1 MGGYGWVFFHIVPG
15 CQTIAFLG
23 CTFPFV
29 FVFVFCIQD
38 SPRLHAETK
47 VGEIYKIDMADLQ
60 SHLQIFPL
68 RIPT

>member
-1 MGGYGWVFFHIVPG
+1 MTTYYRH
-15 CQTIAFLG
+15 
-23 CTFPFV
+23 
-29 FVFVFCIQD
+29 D
-38 SPRLHAETK
+38 SSISFMVLAK